1 MYRKLQLIALLL
13 PLLSVAVPTAASAQW
28 RRYPPYPYPAYRH
41 YQPES
46 HLRLNVTPSDASV
59 YIDGYFAGTVDEFDG
74 KLQRL
79 HVEPGEH
86 EIVVYLEGYRSLTE
100 RLYLSPNST
109 RTIDGRLQTLGAGDA
124 QDPRPQPSEDG
135 RARRRDDPR
144 MQPPDRGPLPPV
156 RGPAG
161 PPPRRGPRLE
171 DDRDR
176 DAARESA
183 LAIRVQP
190 SGAIVRID
198 GERWDDQD
206 GRDARLVVQVSEGRH
221 VVEVE
226 RDGYERFTTEVEVRE
241 GETRPLNISLRRGGR

>member
-28 RRYPPYPYPAYRH
+28 RRYPPYPYPAYRN

-46 HLRLNVTPSDASV
+46 SLRLHVKPSDASV
-59 YIDGYFAGTVDEFDG
+59 YIDGYFAGKVDEFDG

-86 EIVVYLEGYRSLTE
+86 EIVIYLEGYRSLTE

-109 RTIDGRLQTLGAGDA
+109 RTIDGRLQTLGAGDV
-124 QDPRPQPSEDG
+124 QDPLPQPSEDG

-144 MQPPDRGPLPPV
+144 MQPPGRGPLPPV

-161 PPPRRGPRLE
+161 PPPRRGPRIE

-198 GERWDDQD
+198 GERWDDPD
-206 GRDARLVVQVSEGRH
+206 GRDARLVVQVAEGRH

-226 RDGYERFTTEVEVRE
+226 RDGYERFTTEVEVRR
-241 GETRPLNISLRRGGR
+241 GETRPLNVSLRRSGR